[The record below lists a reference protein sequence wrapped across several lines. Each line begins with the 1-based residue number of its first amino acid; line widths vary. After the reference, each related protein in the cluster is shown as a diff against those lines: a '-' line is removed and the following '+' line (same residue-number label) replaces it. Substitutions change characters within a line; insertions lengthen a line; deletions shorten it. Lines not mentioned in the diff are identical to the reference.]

1 MQFNYILNYKIMNRT
16 KASELWPIVKA
27 YGDGHAIQIKLNNV
41 WKDVDDNHNCVF
53 LPDSYEYRIKPE
65 NE

>member
-1 MQFNYILNYKIMNRT
+1 MNRT

-53 LPDSYEYRIKPE
+53 LSDSYEYRIKPE